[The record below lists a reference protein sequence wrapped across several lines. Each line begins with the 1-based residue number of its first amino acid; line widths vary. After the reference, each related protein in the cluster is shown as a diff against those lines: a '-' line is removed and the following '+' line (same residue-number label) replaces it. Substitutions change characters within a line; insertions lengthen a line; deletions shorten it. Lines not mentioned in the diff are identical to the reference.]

1 MPGEIVRTNPAAH
14 VACLTLSRPSV
25 ANAITTSM
33 IQQLDDALGEI
44 ESDDDVRA
52 WILTGAPRSDGRLWF
67 SAGRDY
73 NDAGRDAPGAV
84 NPASVV
90 DRIDDMLKPSIAAI
104 EGFCTTGGLEL
115 IMACDLR
122 VAGRSARLSDW
133 HLKRTGLGLG
143 AWGAAARLS
152 RLVGTDKAKE
162 LLLLSSE
169 IDGAEAERIG
179 LVNRA
184 VDDGAALDTAVA
196 MASTIAEMPRAGV
209 RTTLGYLALQ
219 EDMSKREAIHT
230 ADLMPALSN
239 LTLRPFTDAAARFA
253 RQKDAD
259 EASGPQS

>member
-1 MPGEIVRTNPAAH
+1 MSGEIVRSNPAAH
-14 VACLTLSRPSV
+14 VACLTLSHPSA
-25 ANAITTSM
+25 ANAITTDM
-33 IQQLDDALGEI
+33 LQQLDDALGEI

-73 NDAGRDAPGAV
+73 TDAGRDEPGAIDPV
-84 NPASVV
+84 TVV
-90 DRIDDMLKPSIAAI
+90 DRIDDLLKPSIAAI

-115 IMACDLR
+115 VLACDIR

-143 AWGAAARLS
+143 AWGVAARLS

-162 LLLLSSE
+162 LLLLSAE
-169 IDGAEAERIG
+169 VDGAEAERIG

-184 VDDGAALDTAVA
+184 VDDGTALDAAVA

-209 RTTLGYLALQ
+209 RTTLGYLAIQ

-230 ADLMPALSN
+230 ARLWPALSN

-253 RQKDAD
+253 RQKDAG
-259 EASGPQS
+259 ENSEPQS